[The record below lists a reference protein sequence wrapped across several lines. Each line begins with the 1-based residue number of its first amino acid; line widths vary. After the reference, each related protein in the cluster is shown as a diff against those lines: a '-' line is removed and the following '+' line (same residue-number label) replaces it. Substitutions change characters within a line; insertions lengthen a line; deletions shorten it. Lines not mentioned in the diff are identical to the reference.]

1 MAVAMANG
9 EIVGLINNDIEVI
22 SEDWLDEMVS
32 LAIQPGVGAVGAKLL
47 YPDGRIQHAGVI
59 AGIGGVAGHAHKL
72 FPRDSYG
79 YFSRCAV
86 ISSFSAVTAACLV
99 VRKAVYEQVGGLN
112 ESDLAVA
119 FNDVD
124 FCLRVRDA
132 GYRNVWTPY
141 AELFHHESATR
152 GSEDNPEKVARFNSE
167 VRFMLARWG
176 DSLRED
182 PAYSPNL
189 TLEYEDFG
197 FAWPPRVQPAVPR
210 SKEEIA

>member
-1 MAVAMANG
+1 
-9 EIVGLINNDIEVI
+9 
-22 SEDWLDEMVS
+22 
-32 LAIQPGVGAVGAKLL
+32 
-47 YPDGRIQHAGVI
+47 
-59 AGIGGVAGHAHKL
+59 
-72 FPRDSYG
+72 
-79 YFSRCAV
+79 
-86 ISSFSAVTAACLV
+86 
-99 VRKAVYEQVGGLN
+99 
-112 ESDLAVA
+112 
-119 FNDVD
+119 
-124 FCLRVRDA
+124 
-132 GYRNVWTPY
+132 VWTPY